1 MAARVTKT
9 DIWAMVR
16 RFMDAWNRH
25 DLQALSEFYS
35 NRIVREGRRVRLEGK
50 EELKSL
56 WESVLHAFPDLSVD
70 YRHQF
75 SVGTHGVLEWVMRG
89 THTGVYDSRS
99 GNIQPS
105 GKKVEWTGVSIW
117 EFDDQGLILR
127 ERIYPDT
134 AGLLEQLG
142 VLGKVQS

>member
-1 MAARVTKT
+1 MVTRAANI
-9 DIWAMVR
+9 DIFALVR
-16 RFMDAWNRH
+16 QFVDAWNRH

-35 NRIVREGRRVRLEGK
+35 DRIVRDGRRVRLEGK
-50 EELKSL
+50 GDLKRL
-56 WESVLHAFPDLSVD
+56 WESVLQAFPDLSVD

-89 THTGVYDSRS
+89 THTGVYESRLGS
-99 GNIQPS
+99 IQPT
-105 GKKVEWTGVSIW
+105 GRKVEWTGVSVW
-117 EFDDQGLILR
+117 EFDDHGLILR

-142 VLGKVQS
+142 VIKKA